1 MAPPAR
7 GASVLEATKSGT
19 PIPAAKPLSKAVV
32 FTTSG
37 LGGILGWIVVHP
49 FNTLAVRM
57 NLSAGA
63 GPPKSFGV
71 FATELVKAEGVG
83 GVYRGA
89 VANYLRFGPYC
100 VLVFVFVEQGRLMCR
115 RLAP

>member
-37 LGGILGWIVVHP
+37 LGGILGWMVIHP
-49 FNTLAVRM
+49 VNTVAVRM
-57 NLSAGA
+57 NISGTT
-63 GPPKSFGV
+63 KSFSG
-71 FATELVKAEGVG
+71 FAGDIVKSEGVG
-83 GVYRGA
+83 TLY
-89 VANYLRFGPYC
+89 
-100 VLVFVFVEQGRLMCR
+100 
-115 RLAP
+115 